1 MHNVI
6 LSTSE
11 MANLWTTYQND
22 TLATAV
28 LPYFINNVEDEQI
41 KDVLQYAITL
51 SQQHLDFLKNLFTE
65 EKFPLPVSFTENDYN
80 HSAPR
85 LYSDSFYLYYLKN
98 MAFIGGNGYSLALG
112 NSAREDIRN
121 FFTNCVSESSNLYNR
136 SVNVLLEKGL
146 FIRPPQINLPREVD
160 FVSKQGF
167 LSGWFGERRPLTSI
181 EIMNLFFNIERNDL
195 GRALLTGF
203 KQVVRSNEV
212 KEFLTKGVQVA
223 SKHIEIFGS
232 LLSEAGLPTPMVW
245 NTLPTDSTTAPFS
258 DKLIMFHSAAL
269 TAASTSHYGTSLGSS
284 PRRDLG
290 LHYTRLISEVLKYG
304 EDGANIMINN
314 GWLEQPPSAL
324 DREKLANG
332 NINP

>member
-1 MHNVI
+1 
-6 LSTSE
+6 